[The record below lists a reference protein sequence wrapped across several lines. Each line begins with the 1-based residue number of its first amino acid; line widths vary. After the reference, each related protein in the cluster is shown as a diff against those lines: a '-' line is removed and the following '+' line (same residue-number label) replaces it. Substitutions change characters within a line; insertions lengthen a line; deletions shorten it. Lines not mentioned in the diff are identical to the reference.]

1 MHKATRASGV
11 GKATGNGSSERQGA
25 NDGTG
30 ITCLTDRIDAGN
42 IG

>member
-1 MHKATRASGV
+1 MHSASRAS
-11 GKATGNGSSERQGA
+11 NGSGVVTGASERQGA

-30 ITCLTDRIDAGN
+30 ITCLNDCFDAGN

>member
-1 MHKATRASGV
+1 MHTAVGTSGNV
-11 GKATGNGSSERQGA
+11 AGASERQGA

-30 ITCLTDRIDAGN
+30 ITCLCKCLDAGN